1 MQEEQ
6 LATYKCIPAKF
17 LLNGKYN
24 LKELCEKSNNPKS
37 VWLNNF
43 KPEGF
48 IFLKS
53 EVLKS
58 ELFTEMMEKS

>member
-6 LATYKCIPAKF
+6 LVTYKCIPSKF
-17 LLNGKYN
+17 LLNRNYD
-24 LKELCEKSNNPKS
+24 LKDLCEKSSNPKS
-37 VWLNNF
+37 VWLDNF

-53 EVLKS
+53 EVLNS
-58 ELFTEMMEKS
+58 ELFTEMMEKP